1 MIVQWDRPRR
11 RFAMLSLR
19 AATVALTMTSTMP
32 VARLAGQSVLQFGR
46 PDAVL
51 SEPFSLIKGVRELA
65 DGRVVVTDWIEQRIA
80 VVDLAKGA
88 ITDRGRIGSGP
99 VEFRLPDRLLAYRG
113 DSTIMVDRG
122 NMRLAILDRDGRI
135 ARTMQLS
142 NPSANYPGSADAQ
155 GRLYFTIPPWNTERP
170 LPADSVELAR
180 IQPATNNVEVI
191 GRLKGSTMPPQNGPQ
206 LKPRMP
212 MVVFARQDAWTVSP
226 SGRVAIVRGG
236 NYTVE
241 FYDGGKVV
249 RGPSNAYTPIRA
261 TEAERTEFARQ
272 FTMNSPMSGKGP
284 EGSMGHTPAEFLA
297 PARIAE
303 LVQASTFA
311 DVLPYFRPGDVRFDG
326 SDRLWVGR
334 STARGEP
341 LRYDVFNAAATRI
354 ATIQLPRDR
363 RLLALGKQHAYLVS
377 TSGEGLETLERYTI
391 PPIK

>member
-1 MIVQWDRPRR
+1 MTELWDHPRR
-11 RFAMLSLR
+11 RFSTSVR
-19 AATVALTMTSTMP
+19 AIVLTLVVTTAVP
-32 VARLAGQSVLQFGR
+32 VAQLAGQSVLQFGR

-51 SEPFSLIKGVRELA
+51 REPFSLIKGVRELA

-113 DSTIMVDRG
+113 DSTILVDRG
-122 NMRLAILDRDGRI
+122 NARLAILDRDGRI
-135 ARTMQLS
+135 VRTMQLS

-155 GRLYFTIPPWNTERP
+155 GRLYFTIPPWNAAQP

-180 IQPATNNVEVI
+180 IQPATNSVEVI
-191 GRLKGSTMPPQNGPQ
+191 GRLKGSTQPPQPNGPQ
-206 LKPRMP
+206 LSPRIP
-212 MVVFARQDAWTVSP
+212 MVVFARQDAWAVSP

-241 FYDGGKVV
+241 FYEGGRVV

-284 EGSMGHTPAEFLA
+284 EGAMGHTPAEFLA

-303 LVQASTFA
+303 LVKASTFA

-334 STARGEP
+334 STPRGEP

-354 ATIQLPRDR
+354 AAIQLPRDR
-363 RLLALGKQHAYLVS
+363 RLLALGKQHAYLVF
-377 TSGEGLETLERYTI
+377 TSGEGLETVERYAL
-391 PPIK
+391 PLIK